1 MPSPLDR
8 FEREITILK
17 QMNHP
22 NIVRFYGA
30 GKNQGMR
37 YFAMELIDGE
47 SLDKVMGRRGRMTWE
62 EVVELGKQLCSAL
75 QHAHEKGIV
84 HRDLKP
90 SNIMVLP
97 DGTLKLT
104 DFGIAKATELDAL
117 TATNCTVGT
126 AAYMSP
132 EQCKGQSDLTHKS
145 DLYSLG
151 VLFYEL
157 VTGRKP
163 FKADNAMDMF
173 MQHVN
178 GTFER
183 PSRLVLDIPVW
194 LDTLICQM
202 LEKKPEQRPL
212 DATMV
217 ANTLGTIQE
226 KIESQQSAGVEAVR
240 RRLLDRTTSQK
251 RVEEEDKDAARVLMT
266 GKGRAK
272 RKRAKKPLYQ
282 KVWFQASGLALALAL
297 VATLLYLLFRPPSAD
312 KLYEDAKV
320 VMESGDLDKQDK
332 AIEPGGV
339 ITKCIKAYGTAK
351 NERSREVRGW
361 RIQIQ
366 VAQHE
371 RLLDNYM
378 QKRNGPIKV
387 QAQSDTE
394 KQAFDAIEADEKGD
408 HDAAIKH
415 WQAVAKMEEVGS
427 SWTWI
432 ADKHLAEWNALKQMN
447 EEFSKM
453 YDRIKRDGEEPA
465 YANERQRLAFLAC
478 APSIA
483 RPGSAIAA
491 WPNRCSNHFGRMSP
505 KKGAHGIVCI
515 STRPGTSRNWPTR
528 ISSRRM
534 SRARSTNASPWCA
547 SSGNKRKP
555 PKSMPGLFAWMSWL
569 CMVRK
574 QLWKVL

>member
-1 MPSPLDR
+1 
-8 FEREITILK
+8 
-17 QMNHP
+17 
-22 NIVRFYGA
+22 
-30 GKNQGMR
+30 
-37 YFAMELIDGE
+37 
-47 SLDKVMGRRGRMTWE
+47 
-62 EVVELGKQLCSAL
+62 
-75 QHAHEKGIV
+75 
-84 HRDLKP
+84 
-90 SNIMVLP
+90 MVLP

-312 KLYEDAKV
+312 KLYEEAKV

-465 YANERQRLAFLAC
+465 YANERQRLAFLAWRR
-478 APSIA
+478 ALQDRGRRS
-483 RPGSAIAA
+483 RLGQIAA
-491 WPNRCSNHFGRMSP
+491 PITSGGCRQRRGRTESFVSLRGLEHQEIGRRGFRQGECQERGPPTPRHGARAVGTKENHPNQCPDCLPGCRGSVWSGSSFGRCC
-505 KKGAHGIVCI
+505 KGSQGNPSEDLAII
-515 STRPGTSRNWPTR
+515 TPTE
-528 ISSRRM
+528 
-534 SRARSTNASPWCA
+534 
-547 SSGNKRKP
+547 
-555 PKSMPGLFAWMSWL
+555 
-569 CMVRK
+569 
-574 QLWKVL
+574 